1 MIVWWLD
8 LQLPM
13 QSIMQNLSPL
23 KLWVWIPLRR
33 CVLDITLCDKVCQWL
48 ATGRWFSLGT
58 LVSSNNKT
66 DRHNITEILL
76 KVALKTITL
85 TLEVMGPKIGARFK
99 LPVVL
104 MVNTVGS
111 THVYLLKDIPKN
123 APAVHSPIILPY
135 SLQTLPMHYV
145 SNIEQ
150 YLHVKIWMA
159 FLYHISFIL
168 LREDISKFI
177 YKDKH
182 TIKTTWSM
190 TA

>member
-1 MIVWWLD
+1 MPLSTIFQLYCGGQFYCWRKLECLEKTTD
-8 LQLPM
+8 LSQVNDKLYH
-13 QSIMQNLSPL
+13 IMLYRVHIAWAGF
-23 KLWVWIPLRR
+23 KLTTSV
-33 CVLDITLCDKVCQWL
+33 V
-48 ATGRWFSLGT
+48 
-58 LVSSNNKT
+58 
-66 DRHNITEILL
+66 
-76 KVALKTITL
+76 
-85 TLEVMGPKIGARFK
+85 IGSAWRFK

-150 YLHVKIWMA
+150 YLHVKNWMA
-159 FLYHISFIL
+159 FLYHVSFIL

-177 YKDKH
+177 YKE
-182 TIKTTWSM
+182 IIGLC
-190 TA
+190 TAGAFLGMSFNR